1 MDDATTE
8 KRLTNGRTVQ
18 EMVAGLE
25 AFTRELENNLSRDW
39 IEPLDK
45 LADSKPVESH
55 EEKAMRRAHNKL
67 AEGIRAE
74 KDREATAALGGTVR
88 QLFRGLSPSYF
99 KQGLPAG
106 LERENSLLGKMFG
119 GRTEAEAQFIEHF
132 KSEAHGLGEAEQA
145 EVLKATE
152 KRGQALRKETGKG
165 QAR

>member
-1 MDDATTE
+1 MDDAAAE
-8 KRLTNGRTVQ
+8 KRLTNGRTVE

-45 LADSKPVESH
+45 LAASEYIESH

-74 KDREATAALGGTVR
+74 KDREDTAALGGAVK
-88 QLFRGLSPSYF
+88 QYLKHFIPSYSNAR
-99 KQGLPAG
+99 LREG
-106 LERENSLLGKMFG
+106 LERDTSLFGKIFG

-132 KSEAHGLGEAEQA
+132 KSEAQGLGEAEQG

-152 KRGQALRKETGKG
+152 ERGQALRKETAKG
-165 QAR
+165 RAR